1 MFSRSRRNLAR
12 WFTLS
17 MGSILMAFAG
27 VLFYLEA
34 TDELEELDHLLYKKS
49 QVMAA
54 SIQYEFDGNQWQV
67 DLAKVPLLG
76 VTPPPLASELIY
88 ARWYDAQGQLVQFFG
103 PPPPSPPTL
112 VVGFETL
119 QLSDSAAAPTASRLR
134 QVTLPVQEN
143 NRVIGY
149 LQVATP
155 LASTQ
160 NSLDQ
165 LRLSLAVAV
174 PITLASIALTGW
186 FLGGLAMQPIHQAYE
201 QLQRFTANAS
211 HELRAPLAAILSN
224 AQVGLLAEEASQR
237 QLRLQRVVDL
247 TKSMSALIG
256 QLLFLARQ
264 TGPLP
269 AIALQPIDL
278 AAWLPDVVDRY
289 WSEAAAHRLS
299 LRTVLTEQSLKVRAD
314 PELLR
319 QAIANL
325 LSNACKYT
333 PADGKVQVRLLR
345 QERRAVIQVADNG
358 PGIPAKDLPHIFEQ
372 FYRVDTERQR
382 QTGGFGLGLAIA
394 QQIVEA
400 HGGHLR
406 VSSSEGTGA
415 TFQIEL
421 PLG

>member
-17 MGSILMAFAG
+17 MGSILVAFAS
-27 VLFYLEA
+27 VFFYLEA
-34 TDELEELDHLLYKKS
+34 AEELEELDHLLYKKS

-76 VTPPPLASELIY
+76 VTPPPLVSELVY
-88 ARWYDAQGQLVQFFG
+88 ARWYDANGQLVQFFG
-103 PPPPSPPTL
+103 PPPSSPAAL
-112 VVGFETL
+112 VAGFETL
-119 QLSDSAAAPTASRLR
+119 QLPDAAAASRLR

-155 LASTQ
+155 LASAQ
-160 NSLDQ
+160 NSMDQ

-186 FLGGLAMQPIHQAYE
+186 FLGGLAMQPIRQAYE

-224 AQVGLLAEEASQR
+224 AQVGLLTEESSQR
-237 QLRLQRVVDL
+237 QLRLERVVDL
-247 TKSMSALIG
+247 TKSMSTLIG

-269 AIALQPIDL
+269 SSALQPIDL
-278 AAWLPDVVDRY
+278 AAWLPDVVERHRP
-289 WSEAAAHRLS
+289 EATAHRLS
-299 LRTVLTEQSLKVRAD
+299 LHTVLPDQSVKVWAD
-314 PELLR
+314 PELLG

-325 LSNACKYT
+325 VSNACKYT
-333 PADGKVQVRLLR
+333 PADGKVQVRLIR

-372 FYRVDTERQR
+372 FYRVDAERQR

-394 QQIVEA
+394 QQIVQA

-406 VSSSEGTGA
+406 VSSPEAEGA
-415 TFQIEL
+415 TFQLEL

>member
-17 MGSILMAFAG
+17 MGSILVAFAG

-76 VTPPPLASELIY
+76 VTPPPLASELVY
-88 ARWYDAQGQLVQFFG
+88 ARWYDADGRLVQFFG
-103 PPPPSPPTL
+103 PPPLLPTAL
-112 VVGFETL
+112 VAGFETL
-119 QLSDSAAAPTASRLR
+119 QLPDPTAVPTASRLR

-149 LQVATP
+149 LQVATS

-186 FLGGLAMQPIHQAYE
+186 FLGGLAMQPIRQAYE

-224 AQVGLLAEEASQR
+224 AQVGLLTEESSQR
-237 QLRLQRVVDL
+237 QLRLERVVDL
-247 TKSMSALIG
+247 TKSMSTLIG

-269 AIALQPIDL
+269 SSALQRLDL
-278 AAWLPDVVDRY
+278 TAWLPDVVERHR
-289 WSEAAAHRLS
+289 SEAASHKLS
-299 LRTVLTEQSLKVRAD
+299 LHTVLPDQSVKVRAD

-333 PADGKVQVRLLR
+333 SADGKVQVRLIR

-358 PGIPAKDLPHIFEQ
+358 PGIPAKDLPHIFKQ
-372 FYRVDTERQR
+372 FYRVDAERQR

-394 QQIVEA
+394 QQIIQA

-406 VSSSEGTGA
+406 LTSPEGEGA